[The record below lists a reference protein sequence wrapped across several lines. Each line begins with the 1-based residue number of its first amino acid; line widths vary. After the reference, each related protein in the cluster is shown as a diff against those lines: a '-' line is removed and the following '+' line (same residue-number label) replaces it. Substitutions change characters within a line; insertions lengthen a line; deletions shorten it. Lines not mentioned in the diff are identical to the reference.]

1 MIEINLLPPQYRT
14 VERTPLPVFLG
25 VIGAIVVVAG
35 LGMWWAALVNEKN
48 NLITERDSKKTIRDA
63 KAREVE
69 EIKKLEREIA
79 DSQGRIDT
87 VLGIAESKIYW
98 AAKLDQLMRILPSFA
113 WVESVAYDGNRVVLA
128 CKARGTSLQRYT
140 ELRQRFRNDTNFM
153 YNFDP
158 IPLTAIDVIDPGPT
172 YLERAILS
180 FQVMLPI
187 RQVEQAPAQP
197 AKK

>member
-25 VIGAIVVVAG
+25 VIGGIVVIAG
-35 LGMWWAALVNEKN
+35 LGMWWGALVTKKN
-48 NLITERDSKKTIRDA
+48 NLITNRDA
-63 KAREVE
+63 KKNTKESKAREVE
-69 EIKKLEREIA
+69 EIKKLEKEIA

-98 AAKLDQLMRILPSFA
+98 GAKLDQLMKILPTYAWIESLSF
-113 WVESVAYDGNRVVLA
+113 DGSKVVLS

-158 IPLTAIDVIDPGPT
+158 IPLTAIDVVNPGPN
-172 YLERAILS
+172 YLERAVLS
-180 FQVMLPI
+180 FTVTLPI
-187 RQVEQAPAQP
+187 RQVEQAPAQ
-197 AKK
+197 KK

>member
-25 VIGAIVVVAG
+25 VIGGIVVIAG
-35 LGMWWAALVNEKN
+35 LGMWWGALVTQKN
-48 NLITERDSKKTIRDA
+48 NLITNRDTKKNIKEA

-69 EIKKLEREIA
+69 EIKKLEKEIA

-98 AAKLDQLMRILPSFA
+98 GAKLDQLMRILPNYA
-113 WVESVAYDGNRVVLA
+113 WIESLNYDGQKVVLN

-158 IPLTAIDVIDPGPT
+158 IPLTAIDVVNPGPE
-172 YLERAILS
+172 YLERAVLS
-180 FQVMLPI
+180 FTVTLPI
-187 RQVEQAPAQP
+187 KQVEQGPAQ
-197 AKK
+197 KK

>member
-25 VIGAIVVVAG
+25 VIGGIVILAG
-35 LGMWWAALVNEKN
+35 LGMWYAALLNTKT
-48 NLITERDSKKTIRDA
+48 NLTTTRDA
-63 KAREVE
+63 RRSTKAAKAQEVE
-69 EIKKLEREIA
+69 EIKKLEKEIA

-87 VLGIAESKIYW
+87 VLGIAESKVYW
-98 AAKLDQLMRILPSFA
+98 GAKLDQLMKIMPNYA
-113 WVESVAYDGNRVVLA
+113 WIESLNFDGGKVVLA

-158 IPLTAIDVIDPGPT
+158 IPLTAIDVVNPGPP
-172 YLERAILS
+172 YLERAVLS
-180 FQVMLPI
+180 FSVTLPI

-197 AKK
+197 KK